1 MKLST
6 RVRYGVR
13 ALMDIAEHSAAG
25 PVSLK
30 DVARR
35 QLISEQYL
43 EQLILPLKGAG
54 MVRSVRGARGGFQL
68 NKGASDILMSEIVEI
83 LGGKTVLTDCLHDEQ
98 VCLRVDCCA
107 ARDLWREANKAFW
120 SVLSSV
126 TLVDMLHR
134 QQAKLEEVKA
144 LKKGCFPGNEDTV
157 S

>member
-6 RVRYGVR
+6 RIRYGVR
-13 ALMDIAEHSAAG
+13 ALMDIAAHSASG

-30 DVARR
+30 DVSRR

-54 MVRSVRGARGGFQL
+54 MVQSVRGARGGFQL
-68 NKGASDILMSEIVEI
+68 RKHASDILMSEIVEI
-83 LGGKTVLTDCLHDEQ
+83 LDGKTVLTDCLYNEQ

-107 ARDLWREANKAFW
+107 ARDLWQEANQAFW

-126 TLVDMLHR
+126 TLVDMLRR
-134 QQAKLEEVKA
+134 QQAKLEEAKA
-144 LKKGCFPGNEDTV
+144 LKKGCFPENENTGA
-157 S
+157 